1 MVENP
6 IIEMSNS
13 KHNIIKSINV
23 LITNLNRLKV
33 SSIPS
38 AAIKANTV
46 DKKNNT
52 TIANISMTFMTIFY
66 YVWIVANYKQ
76 DFI

>member
-52 TIANISMTFMTIFY
+52 TIANISIPFMVIYCFLLCNC
-66 YVWIVANYKQ
+66 VVAIYK
-76 DFI
+76 